1 MHKDDW
7 FRSSSWDEAD
17 QTLFQQKLARA
28 RGADS
33 KSQYAR
39 IKALSLQQTKEPAK
53 IRAAIGLLEHIL
65 AEWPDVF
72 DTSSVL
78 LQLAE
83 CAELEG
89 RLDDCLR
96 YYADVFNSQRKRP
109 GLKTQAHLNYGWLVI
124 CHPFPDHY
132 EQALAILDE
141 FHGVTPFPVDV
152 FRASTI
158 RAVILSR
165 SGRELDRAAE
175 LAATALTAARMT
187 EAPLRYHPKL
197 GIVKHV
203 DSDIRRELEALLK

>member
-7 FRSSSWDEAD
+7 FRSSAWEEAD
-17 QTLFQQKLARA
+17 RTLFQQKLARA

-39 IKALSLQQTKEPAK
+39 IKALSLQQTNDPAK
-53 IRAAIGLLEHIL
+53 VRAAIGLLEHIL

-89 RLDDCLR
+89 RLDDCLQ
-96 YYADVFNSQRKRP
+96 YFAAVFDSQRKRP
-109 GLKTQAHLNYGWLVI
+109 GLKTQAHLKYGWLVI
-124 CHPFPDHY
+124 CRALPDHY
-132 EQALAILDE
+132 DPALAILDE
-141 FHGVTPFPVDV
+141 FHGDTPFPVEV
-152 FRASTI
+152 FRASAI

-165 SGRELDRAAE
+165 TGREPARAAG
-175 LAATALTAARMT
+175 LAAAALAAARMT
-187 EAPLRYHPKL
+187 EVPLRYHSTL
-197 GIVKHV
+197 GVVKHV
-203 DSDIRRELEALLK
+203 DSDIRAELEALVS